1 METQSNLEIDTTTDL
16 GNDTVSLF
24 GGKIRIPKK
33 HIGIYKI
40 VIPLIFV
47 IICAVVTSVMVNV
60 KLENTK
66 NIDGKFVLSVNPN
79 DEYIDMD
86 SDGEYV
92 MKKSGK
98 KNSGKWNLEGTKL
111 SFKSGSLSFEGGFVE
126 RKYIFFYDENF
137 LSGQVP
143 KGTEFDAELIA
154 QDGTMYGFSSDG
166 KVYSIIDGS
175 NTEIGSYIADGLFI
189 IVSAKDGNITY
200 LNCGDGITSVF
211 YQAE

>member
-16 GNDTVSLF
+16 GNDAVSLF

-126 RKYIFFYDENF
+126 R
-137 LSGQVP
+137 
-143 KGTEFDAELIA
+143 
-154 QDGTMYGFSSDG
+154 
-166 KVYSIIDGS
+166 
-175 NTEIGSYIADGLFI
+175 
-189 IVSAKDGNITY
+189 
-200 LNCGDGITSVF
+200 
-211 YQAE
+211 